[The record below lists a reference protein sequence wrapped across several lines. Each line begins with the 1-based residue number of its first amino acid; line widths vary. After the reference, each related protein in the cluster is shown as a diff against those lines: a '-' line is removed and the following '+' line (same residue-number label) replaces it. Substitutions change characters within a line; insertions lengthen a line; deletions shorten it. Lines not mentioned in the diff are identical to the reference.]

1 MAGSNDYIFKIGASG
16 SEKVIAGQLEG
27 SMTLNGAPVE
37 ITNKASGG
45 YIEYMPDFV
54 AGRQVAFS
62 VTFTATDD
70 AAQNQIKSAIESGAQ
85 VAGNIVTGIG
95 AEEWQCDAWV
105 ITGRSDTA
113 AVNGV
118 AQMACTISTSGKYTY
133 TPSAAAA

>member
-1 MAGSNDYIFKIGASG
+1 MAGSNDYVFKIGAVG
-16 SEKVIAGQLEG
+16 AEAVIAGQLEG

-45 YIEYMPDFV
+45 YIEYLPDFV
-54 AGRQVAFS
+54 AGKQVSFA

-70 AAQNQIKSAIESGAQ
+70 VAQNTVKAAIEAGTQ
-85 VAGNIVTGIG
+85 VAGNIITGIG
-95 AEEWQCDAWV
+95 AEEWQCDTWV

-118 AQMACTISTSGKYTY
+118 AQMACTISTSGIYAY
-133 TPSAAAA
+133 TPSA